1 MDKKLDA
8 LDPLPTPI
16 AATDLLYVVR
26 SGGDY
31 KAVGTDLPSGGTGV
45 AVETH
50 AATGKTTPANDDEI
64 PLVDSAD
71 SWSLKKL
78 TWTNAKATLKTY
90 FDTLY
95 STFDGAYASL
105 SGIPATFAPANHDH
119 ASNKLAQANT
129 HESPDTDAAP
139 TSLHHT
145 LGTGANNACAG
156 NDARLSDARTPAAHD
171 HAGNKLAQANTHES
185 PDTDA
190 APTSL
195 HHTLGTGANNAC
207 AGNDARLSDTRD
219 PKAHALAHKSGGG
232 DAIKLDELAAP
243 TDVTTLDA
251 STTAHGLA
259 LKVTAPAAGMRNV
272 HCVDNTETARKDAAL
287 FVAGDP
293 AALGTAA
300 AGTALTAARSDHV
313 HAMPAATALGKGAGT
328 SLQVLR
334 VKSDESGL
342 EFAAA
347 SGGGNVTGSDLTSG
361 VIIIGGGSSAIA
373 AGPAPG
379 TSGNVLTSNGSAWTS
394 AAPAGGGGGEV
405 FDPGWD
411 GQGQVIT
418 GEVILMPVALTQTLT
433 QAALVSDVSGSVTVT
448 VKKYSPDAGVLGEA
462 TTLGTVALSSAVHV
476 RSTGLSWGVTA
487 GDVLEFTPSSIT
499 AVKRLRAKL
508 GA

>member
-71 SWSLKKL
+71 AWSLKKL

-156 NDARLSDARTPAAHD
+156 NDARLSDARTPASHD

-219 PKAHALAHKSGGG
+219 PKAHALSHKSGGG

-272 HCVDNTETARKDAAL
+272 HCVDNAETSRKDSAL

-347 SGGGNVTGSDLTSG
+347 
-361 VIIIGGGSSAIA
+361 
-373 AGPAPG
+373 
-379 TSGNVLTSNGSAWTS
+379 
-394 AAPAGGGGGEV
+394 AGGGGGEV

-418 GEVILMPVALTQTLT
+418 GEVILVPVALTQTLT